1 MWGVFSNI
9 RFVLD
14 PPFLV
19 WYKGNVKAVGLFI
32 LAMFVGGAMAGQQ
45 DVPTA
50 QVQVRKVALFKNGYN
65 WVELTATLPDAELV
79 QLAGMPNVLLGTV
92 WWDSGTGVVSLKGST
107 RECTV
112 PEVGYSC
119 AELLAANAGKWVKLT
134 LSGGRVTE
142 GTLPPRQQE
151 QTPEG
156 SFLTTPDES
165 GSVAPRVVML
175 QTHTGDIGVRAEDVV
190 GVEAATGETL
200 QVPTRK
206 ENVPVVSAR
215 LTKPSPGAT
224 FTFGYVSNSMSWLP
238 EYSLELGQDG
248 LATLTAR
255 ANIINEMADMNDVQL
270 QLVSGFPALGDAL
283 IDSPLNRNVK
293 LGELLRKLG
302 VTTWETRKTRAPAGN
317 AVAYQARAADAF
329 AEEDM
334 DGAPEEGR
342 EGDTK
347 RVEDLFYYTL
357 PHFTC
362 ARGQSLI
369 REIFTE
375 QVPYSHIYTCTV
387 PDQNALERLSN
398 RGEPVADIWHCVKL
412 KNTGK
417 QTWSTGIVTCTQ
429 ESNLVAR
436 STLYFAAPGG
446 ETLLRLNKTLQ
457 ADVLCREELS
467 NREER
472 PEKGKDR
479 DKTVTVSTYTGVL
492 TLKNNMDREM
502 PVRLTKQVEGYA
514 KTADGDANITVSPS
528 YSGNPRSK
536 IIWEFT
542 LRPGET
548 LERTYS
554 YEYEEE

>member
-1 MWGVFSNI
+1 MKTLV
-9 RFVLD
+9 
-14 PPFLV
+14 PFM
-19 WYKGNVKAVGLFI
+19 
-32 LAMFVGGAMAGQQ
+32 LAMIASGVVFGEEEA
-45 DVPTA
+45 PTA

-65 WVELTATLPDAELV
+65 WVELTATLPDGELV
-79 QLAGMPNVLLGTV
+79 QLVGMPNVLLGTV
-92 WWDSGTGVVSLKGST
+92 WWDSGTGVVSLEGST
-107 RECTV
+107 RECAV
-112 PEVGYSC
+112 PETSYSC
-119 AELLAANAGKWVKLT
+119 AELLAVNADKWVKLT
-134 LSGGRVTE
+134 LNGGRVAE
-142 GTLPPRQQE
+142 GKLLSRQQE

-156 SFLTTPDES
+156 SFLTAPE
-165 GSVAPRVVML
+165 GGELVPRVVML
-175 QTHTGDIGVRAEDVV
+175 RTHTGDIAVRMEDVA

-283 IDSPLNRNVK
+283 IDSPLNRDIK

-302 VTTWETRKTRAPAGN
+302 VTAWETRKTKALAGN

-329 AEEDM
+329 EEEDM

-342 EGDTK
+342 GGDTK
-347 RVEDLFYYTL
+347 QVEDLFYYTL

-479 DKTVTVSTYTGVL
+479 DETVTVSTYTGVL

-502 PVRLTKQVEGYA
+502 PMRLTKQVEGYA